1 MSHMRLWTAA
11 AIIAVFI
18 FVGFV
23 LSVPRA
29 SDGPVVSLPEEME
42 TPIPSVTL
50 HDVFKK
56 GTHTITASLLAP
68 NACATL
74 TASSTLQSTASST
87 ENILVAINLAADTGV
102 CLQMPT
108 LMKVSTTVV
117 APVDMPITAS
127 VNGVTASTTES

>member
-1 MSHMRLWTAA
+1 MNHMRLWTAA
-11 AIIAVFI
+11 TIIAVFI

-29 SDGPVVSLPEEME
+29 SDGPIVPLPEEVE
-42 TPIPSVTL
+42 APTPSVTV

-56 GTHTITASLLAP
+56 GIHTITASLLAP
-68 NACATL
+68 NACATV

-87 ENILVAINLAADTGV
+87 ESMLIAIELAIDTGV

-108 LMKVSTTVV
+108 LIKVSTTVT
-117 APVDMPITAS
+117 APSNIPITAS
-127 VNGVTASTTES
+127 VNGVMASTTES